1 MHNKFVNLI
10 KATIIDLIVALLVTA
25 ILYIALEVFLGQEIK
40 KSYVAVLPLIAHL
53 ALLITHTIQLLTLTS
68 ENSYLS
74 TTFTGC
80 LAIDFIFVL
89 ISFFAYLCVDDIE
102 ARALGKK
109 SYDNSLDWFWKK
121 V

>member
-1 MHNKFVNLI
+1 MFIVNVTSPLTLFLI
-10 KATIIDLIVALLVTA
+10 LMATILLI
-25 ILYIALEVFLGQEIK
+25 FLGQEIK
-40 KSYVAVLPLIAHL
+40 KSYVAVLPLIGHL
-53 ALLITHTIQLLTLTS
+53 SLLITHTIQLLTLTS

-89 ISFFAYLCVDDIE
+89 ISFFAYLWVDDIE

>member
-1 MHNKFVNLI
+1 MFIVNVTSPLTLFLI
-10 KATIIDLIVALLVTA
+10 LMATILLI
-25 ILYIALEVFLGQEIK
+25 FLGQEIK
-40 KSYVAVLPLIAHL
+40 KSYVAVLPLIGHL
-53 ALLITHTIQLLTLTS
+53 SLLITHTIQLLTLTS

-89 ISFFAYLCVDDIE
+89 ISFFAYLWVDDIE
-102 ARALGKK
+102 ARVLGKK

>member
-1 MHNKFVNLI
+1 MFIINVTSPLTLFLVLM
-10 KATIIDLIVALLVTA
+10 ATILLI
-25 ILYIALEVFLGQEIK
+25 FLGQEIK

-89 ISFFAYLCVDDIE
+89 ISFFAYLWVDDIE
-102 ARALGKK
+102 AKALGKK
-109 SYDNSLDWFWKK
+109 SIDNSLDWFWKK